1 MNINFNNISQEDFRE
16 LERSAWNAVLDFSEF
31 PAAEYKFFDTVQTLG
46 IKSRREKI
54 PPELMRGDIVKAR
67 RVYSRE
73 KEQLGY
79 SLEMNRRYQ
88 SAVLRSDELRCKIQ
102 KSRKPFEKLA
112 WALECVELLTGE
124 QGFARRNLAE
134 VCANEQG

>member
-1 MNINFNNISQEDFRE
+1 MNINFNNISQEEFRE

-46 IKSRREKI
+46 MKSRREKI

-88 SAVLRSDELRCKIQ
+88 SAILRSDELRCKIQ

-124 QGFARRNLAE
+124 QGFAQRNLSELE
-134 VCANEQG
+134 VTP